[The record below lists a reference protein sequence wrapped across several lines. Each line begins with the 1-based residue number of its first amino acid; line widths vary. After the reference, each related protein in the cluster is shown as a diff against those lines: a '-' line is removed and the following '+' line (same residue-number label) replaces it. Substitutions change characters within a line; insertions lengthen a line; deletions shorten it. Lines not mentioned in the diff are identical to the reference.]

1 MIAEAEQVMKWY
13 KEDRFLVMSKEMKYK
28 DSLEVVGALLG
39 QAGVVWG
46 GIRFL
51 IQPDWPF
58 HERQEKSR
66 ADRLTAV
73 CPWLNAY
80 EAAGYGGS
88 EETGSAQIFTNLA
101 EAGGPLREPAFEEM
115 VSFMGKLTNAR
126 CPGKIA
132 VGLEGL
138 RAADSVKT
146 AEPACFSDDVT
157 DYPGSR
163 FDNMAVIC
171 RNAGTAF
178 FRVVLRLEV
187 DGRGRL
193 PEPFS
198 RLEQLFFEQM
208 GTLTDSRYAEAYA
221 GEEREEVK
229 RRELRVREKLEQLRL
244 ELEQLALPNKFSRNL
259 NATRKGCSVKQA
271 FNSAFKG
278 TGFKFLDA
286 RNFCFKAQM
295 KSGHGYIYRLSIDFG
310 GHIWHR
316 HTFILEVSG
325 INFCRQLLRVDGLS
339 PQSQEECRMNLE
351 NLRVQTL
358 FLAERAE
365 ALLLE
370 EYGETPEWYECYH
383 KYN

>member
-1 MIAEAEQVMKWY
+1 MRWY

-28 DSLEVVGALLG
+28 ESLEAVGALLG

-66 ADRLTAV
+66 ADRLAAAF
-73 CPWLNAY
+73 PWLNAY
-80 EAAGYGGS
+80 EAAGYEES
-88 EETGSAQIFTNLA
+88 EEAGNAQIFTNLA

-115 VSFMGKLTNAR
+115 VSFMRKLTNAR

-138 RAADSVKT
+138 RAVDSVKT

-187 DGRGRL
+187 DDRGRL

-198 RLEQLFFEQM
+198 RLEQLFLERM
-208 GTLTDSRYAEAYA
+208 GTLTDSRYVEAYA
-221 GEEREEVK
+221 EMEREEVK
-229 RRELRVREKLEQLRL
+229 RREQRVSRELELLGQKLEQLT
-244 ELEQLALPNKFSRNL
+244 LPNKFKMNL
-259 NATRKGCSVKQA
+259 NDNQK
-271 FNSAFKG
+271 
-278 TGFKFLDA
+278 
-286 RNFCFKAQM
+286 
-295 KSGHGYIYRLSIDFG
+295 
-310 GHIWHR
+310 
-316 HTFILEVSG
+316 
-325 INFCRQLLRVDGLS
+325 
-339 PQSQEECRMNLE
+339 
-351 NLRVQTL
+351 
-358 FLAERAE
+358 
-365 ALLLE
+365 
-370 EYGETPEWYECYH
+370 
-383 KYN
+383 